1 MFSAFL
7 VVCACCR
14 NKVLQIE
21 SGGGGGKSSFSFP
34 FSFPLLE
41 YWFGTSEDKKDFKVP
56 FFCCCLNEDLN
67 QPRVCGSLWCHS
79 APWRWDGTARPPQ
92 PRPFYLVF
100 LTALE
105 TEGTGDF
112 QTLSGPLLLRAGLGR
127 GECKNNSLVISNS

>member
-21 SGGGGGKSSFSFP
+21 TRKGGRGASSFSFP

-41 YWFGTSEDKKDFKVP
+41 YWFGTSEDKKDFKVRI
-56 FFCCCLNEDLN
+56 FCCCLNEYLN
-67 QPRVCGSLWCHS
+67 QCQVCRSLWCHS

-92 PRPFYLVF
+92 PRPPYLAF
-100 LTALE
+100 LAALRQGE
-105 TEGTGDF
+105 REIFEHSQD
-112 QTLSGPLLLRAGLGR
+112 LRCSEPGWEEKSAR
-127 GECKNNSLVISNS
+127 ITP